1 VGKRQGEGDFELPT
15 NITASLVADLQRNGF
30 AVIEDVVGE
39 TVVHQLRDE
48 LGDTEAA
55 AVRDRNG
62 ATYALRNLLDIPA
75 IRALADS
82 DAVRALINPVLGPTA
97 RPVRGILFDKNPAA
111 NWKVAWHQ
119 DLSIAI
125 KERRDVPGFGPWSI
139 KAGVPH
145 VQPPRQL
152 LEDMLTIRLHLDD
165 CGADNGPLLVQP
177 GSHALGVLD
186 PSRIVE
192 LTMTAPTACTVRRGG
207 AILMRP
213 LLLHASRTATT
224 PGHRR
229 VIHIE
234 CAAADLPGGLQWFV
248 A

>member
-1 VGKRQGEGDFELPT
+1 VILNVEMRALL
-15 NITASLVADLQRNGF
+15 TAVHSNGF
-30 AVIEDVVGE
+30 AIVESAIDSASVEDLRQVVE
-39 TVVHQLRDE
+39 RNDRS
-48 LGDTEAA
+48 
-55 AVRDRNG
+55 AVRERNG

-82 DAVRALINPVLGPTA
+82 IPVRALVEPILGPAA
-97 RPVRGILFDKNPAA
+97 RTVRGILFDKNRNA

-119 DLSIAI
+119 DLSIAV
-125 KERRDVPGFGPWSI
+125 KERRDVSRFGPWSI

-145 VQPPRQL
+145 VQPPRVV
-152 LEDMLTIRLHLDD
+152 LENMLTIRLHLDD
-165 CGADNGPLLVQP
+165 CGPDNGPLLVQP

-186 PSRIVE
+186 PAKIVE
-192 LTMTAPTACTVRRGG
+192 LTAAPPTTCTVGRGG

-213 LLLHASRTATT
+213 LLLHASRTAAA

-234 CAAADLPGGLQWFV
+234 YATGPLPAGLEWFV